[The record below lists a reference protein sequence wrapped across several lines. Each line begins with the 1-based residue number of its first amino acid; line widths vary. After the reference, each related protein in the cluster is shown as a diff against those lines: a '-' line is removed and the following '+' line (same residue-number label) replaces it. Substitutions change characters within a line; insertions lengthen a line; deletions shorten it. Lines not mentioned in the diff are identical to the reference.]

1 MAGAPS
7 VPEGRLV
14 YAIGDIH
21 GRSDLLAQLLRD
33 IRNDAAAHVSATRR
47 TLVFLG
53 DYVDRGPDSRGVI
66 EILISGLP
74 DGFDAIFLM
83 GNHEWFLIDFLKRPE
98 VLSHWMYNGAAA
110 TLSSYG
116 LPTSASILADAEP
129 NVWRDQFAAALP
141 PSHHT
146 FLVSLELTAVIG
158 DYVFV
163 HAGLRPGVPI
173 DRQDPKD
180 LLWIRE
186 PFLEAQDGFAY
197 MVVHGHT
204 PGARPVIR
212 ENRIGIDTG
221 ACMTG
226 RLTALRLFASDRAFL
241 MTPEER
247 GG

>member
-1 MAGAPS
+1 MADAPS

-33 IRNDAAAHVSATRR
+33 IQDDAAAHDPATRR

-74 DGFDAIFLM
+74 DGFDAVFLL
-83 GNHEWFLIDFLKRPE
+83 GNHESFLLDFLERPE
-98 VLSHWMYNGAAA
+98 VLSLWIYNGALA

-116 LPTSASILADAEP
+116 VLPSSPALADAAP
-129 NVWRDQFAAALP
+129 GVLRDRFAAALP
-141 PSHHT
+141 PSHRT
-146 FLVSLELTAVIG
+146 FLASLELMAIIG
-158 DYVFV
+158 GYAFV

-173 DRQDPKD
+173 DRQDPQD
-180 LLWIRE
+180 LLWIRDA
-186 PFLEAQDGFAY
+186 FLEAKESFGY

-204 PGARPVIR
+204 PESEPVIR
-212 ENRIGIDTG
+212 KNRIGIDTG

-226 RLTALRLFASDRAFL
+226 RLTALRLFAAERAFL
-241 MTPEER
+241 MTQ
-247 GG
+247 G